1 MSWPAQPDIAQGD
14 FATSAVAPV
23 RAGCLSGCSNG
34 KQLAVGLAGRACLPR
49 DHVSVMLWIRAYDG
63 ESDVWSYFE
72 LDDEGWALRQV
83 QLHGLHG
90 QPVTAA
96 SLAEVIE
103 LRDRGDLAVMAA
115 YERQYGVLAEGT
127 LRGWKKADGAA
138 EITRQEFESTWAA
151 AREILDANRSEEMS

>member
-1 MSWPAQPDIAQGD
+1 MG
-14 FATSAVAPV
+14 
-23 RAGCLSGCSNG
+23 LSG
-34 KQLAVGLAGRACLPR
+34 RAFFSPR

-72 LDDEGWALRQV
+72 LDDEEWALRHVHLQ
-83 QLHGLHG
+83 GLQRRPATG
-90 QPVTAA
+90 A

-103 LRDRGDLAVMAA
+103 LRDRGDLAALAA

-127 LRGWKKADGAA
+127 LHDWQEADGAA

-151 AREILDANRSEEMS
+151 ARETLDTDRTEETS